1 MFGYNSCKLPV
12 CFIRYQYFRR
22 VQTYT
27 YDNVSVGVEKIM
39 IRAICDL
46 VDINIHAPVV
56 RPIVR
61 SIGKNREQME

>member
-1 MFGYNSCKLPV
+1 
-12 CFIRYQYFRR
+12 
-22 VQTYT
+22 
-27 YDNVSVGVEKIM
+27 M

-61 SIGKNREQME
+61 SIGEDREQMEYSLIQHVLTVPQ